1 MLERRDLPRWVVAT
15 LLPWLVAGV
24 AAVCTLGE
32 LTVSSVER
40 PHRLGLLPSPWA
52 AGVVVA
58 GSILAAATLRR
69 SGTSWAPLLL
79 CALALVQWL
88 PVPVP
93 AVALALAGPLHWGL
107 WAAAGGLLVA
117 GALSRSCWTPPAWLS
132 SPRRAPVTAALLA
145 VVVLAGVR
153 AGVGSRSPTGD
164 EPHYLLLT
172 QSLLL
177 DHDLDVQNNYDRR
190 DHASYYAGDLEPHW
204 YVRGLRDR
212 GILYHLPGLPALI
225 APAFALGGMTAVA
238 GVLVLLVAGGT
249 ALVWRYAYVLT
260 GDAASAWFGW
270 ATATLTF
277 PLVAQAGMVYPD
289 APASVVVAALMLA
302 LASDERTRHER
313 RAGQRTD
320 QGWSRPITVLLGI
333 GCAALP
339 WLHTRLAVPAVLG
352 ALCLLVR
359 MRAWRRARSHGT
371 IFAGLILAGIGSWL
385 YYFKLSYG
393 VWDPRAPY
401 GLQTPFALSAA
412 FAGAVAM
419 LMDQQAGLLP
429 NAPVYV
435 LALYAMWLLARRLPR
450 LAVEYAIVAVP
461 YLALNAGFHM
471 WWGGASVPGRLM
483 LAVLLPFAA
492 GSALVWRSRSQAG
505 RLASVALLTL
515 SVLAAGSR
523 VWGGGEALLF
533 PDGARRN
540 QWLDWL
546 SPVVDL
552 TPGLPD
558 YFSSPGTLVF
568 DALVWVA
575 AIAASMRA
583 GRWMANRL
591 TLPDTTRATVYVAA
605 VCVGMCGAIEVL
617 WTRAPRAAIAPTGS
631 QLNVIAQLRDHGE
644 RRVLDVSRAAW
655 LSGGD
660 ALARLEIGSDRPAPR
675 SEALSLQVQGV
686 PPGRYLVETAREGHD
701 LRRLSLWIGR
711 SDAALEEWP
720 LGRAGGMRTRELLLP
735 AGAAT
740 LVVRAEPAAPVP
752 APRVVLRPLGLFS
765 PPGNAIDARELAR
778 RAASYGDL
786 DVFAFGDDVWLEPHG
801 VWIGGARAGRLVL
814 SVPGG
819 RSSVPLLIRAGPPGA
834 RVQVDGPGLVQSR
847 LLGPLE
853 SMAVDVP
860 VAARSRM
867 TWITVRTDRGFR
879 PSEVDP
885 GSRDRRLLGCSLSFR

>member
-1 MLERRDLPRWVVAT
+1 
-15 LLPWLVAGV
+15 
-24 AAVCTLGE
+24 
-32 LTVSSVER
+32 
-40 PHRLGLLPSPWA
+40 
-52 AGVVVA
+52 
-58 GSILAAATLRR
+58 
-69 SGTSWAPLLL
+69 
-79 CALALVQWL
+79 
-88 PVPVP
+88 
-93 AVALALAGPLHWGL
+93 
-107 WAAAGGLLVA
+107 
-117 GALSRSCWTPPAWLS
+117 
-132 SPRRAPVTAALLA
+132 
-145 VVVLAGVR
+145 
-153 AGVGSRSPTGD
+153 
-164 EPHYLLLT
+164 
-172 QSLLL
+172 
-177 DHDLDVQNNYDRR
+177 
-190 DHASYYAGDLEPHW
+190 
-204 YVRGLRDR
+204 
-212 GILYHLPGLPALI
+212 
-225 APAFALGGMTAVA
+225 
-238 GVLVLLVAGGT
+238 
-249 ALVWRYAYVLT
+249 
-260 GDAASAWFGW
+260 
-270 ATATLTF
+270 
-277 PLVAQAGMVYPD
+277 
-289 APASVVVAALMLA
+289 
-302 LASDERTRHER
+302 
-313 RAGQRTD
+313 
-320 QGWSRPITVLLGI
+320 
-333 GCAALP
+333 
-339 WLHTRLAVPAVLG
+339 
-352 ALCLLVR
+352 
-359 MRAWRRARSHGT
+359 
-371 IFAGLILAGIGSWL
+371 
-385 YYFKLSYG
+385 
-393 VWDPRAPY
+393 
-401 GLQTPFALSAA
+401 
-412 FAGAVAM
+412 
-419 LMDQQAGLLP
+419 
-429 NAPVYV
+429 
-435 LALYAMWLLARRLPR
+435 
-450 LAVEYAIVAVP
+450 
-461 YLALNAGFHM
+461 
-471 WWGGASVPGRLM
+471 
-483 LAVLLPFAA
+483 
-492 GSALVWRSRSQAG
+492 
-505 RLASVALLTL
+505 
-515 SVLAAGSR
+515 LAAGSR
-523 VWGGGEALLF
+523 VWGGGGALLF

-540 QWLDWL
+540 HWLDWL
-546 SPVVDL
+546 SPVADL